1 MTEMDCSKLIAN
13 LACLHWRF
21 FHAHSILSIQIHLST
36 ILVLLGQTL
45 KAHVSPD
52 VNEVVPRQRPRISVD
67 EETVTIEE
75 SPRYSIHNSFQ
86 I

>member
-1 MTEMDCSKLIAN
+1 MHIQ
-13 LACLHWRF
+13 F
-21 FHAHSILSIQIHLST
+21 LSIQIHLST

-75 SPRYSIHNSFQ
+75 SPRSSIYN
-86 I
+86 